1 MRFKKGQSGNPRGR
15 PVMPKEV
22 REAIRNNGEM
32 AVMRMSYLL
41 MDDSAF
47 GPKGWIKPREQ
58 ILLLA
63 TTQERA
69 FGRAHNIEV
78 DHHHGGSI
86 SLKAKHARFQDVLE
100 KIAGQLPERK
110 SQRAVLDQTVPDAD
124 VVEILP
130 PNASRR

>member
-1 MRFKKGQSGNPRGR
+1 MFQKGKSGNPSGR
-15 PVMPKEV
+15 PKMPQEV

-32 AVMRMSYLL
+32 AVMRMSDLL

-63 TTQERA
+63 TAQERA
-69 FGRAHNIEV
+69 FGKAHNIEV

-86 SLKAKHARFQDVLE
+86 SLKAKQASFSGQLE
-100 KIAGQLPERK
+100 RISDQLPERK